1 MYRMRVSHSRNYLC
15 RGLSEKQVKS
25 GGDVLELMQK
35 AQDQRKVGE
44 TNMNKQSSRSHCIFT
59 IQVDAKRCLPD
70 GSVFECKGKLHM
82 VDLAGSE
89 CAKTASM
96 DGGAVSLKNL
106 EQVATW

>member
-1 MYRMRVSHSRNYLC
+1 
-15 RGLSEKQVKS
+15 
-25 GGDVLELMQK
+25 MQK

-59 IQVDAKRCLPD
+59 LQVDAKRCLPD

-96 DGGAVSLKNL
+96 DGASVSLKN
-106 EQVATW
+106 